1 MIGGALAMSS
11 TAIVVRQLRRAA
23 RARAHARAARLG
35 ILLFQDLA
43 FAPLLGARDGAQ
55 QRRRCG
61 AGPRSGCSAWS
72 AARSSRCC
80 SCSSVGRWLLRPLFR
95 EIARHRSTE
104 TFTLTVLFVVLGG
117 AWATHA
123 LGLSMA
129 LGGFLAGMLLAETEF
144 RHQTEAVIKP
154 FQDILL
160 GLFFVSVG
168 MLLDL
173 RLLLTQLPLVLLLL
187 AVAAAASRR

>member
-1 MIGGALAMSS
+1 ML
-11 TAIVVRQLRRAA
+11 V
-23 RARAHARAARLG
+23 
-35 ILLFQDLA
+35 
-43 FAPLLGARDGAQ
+43 
-55 QRRRCG
+55 
-61 AGPRSGCSAWS
+61 
-72 AARSSRCC
+72 
-80 SCSSVGRWLLRPLFR
+80 VGRWLLRPLFR
-95 EIARHRSTE
+95 EISRHRSTE
-104 TFTLTVLFVVLGG
+104 TFTLTVLFVALGG

-144 RHQTEAVIKP
+144 KHQTEAVIKP

-173 RLLLTQLPLVLLLL
+173 RLAAWP
-187 AVAAAASRR
+187 AAARAADPARADRH